1 MLVSGGGTHSDRSM
15 RLAGALMV
23 ETSRTVIDKA
33 WRIAAVMLDVP
44 AADISFADGLFVAP
58 NSNRRLTLF
67 DIARGIG
74 DHPSL
79 PDDLRELRAKA
90 PFTGRIPAYPT
101 GPSACGAEVHPEN
114 STSDLR
120 RYTR

>member
-44 AADISFADGLFVAP
+44 EAEISFADGLFVAP

-67 DIARGIG
+67 DIARGID

-79 PDDLRELRAKA
+79 PEDLRELRAEA
-90 PFTGRIPAYPT
+90 TFTGRIPAYPPGAPLCEAEADPET
-101 GPSACGAEVHPEN
+101 GP
-114 STSDLR
+114 L
-120 RYTR
+120 